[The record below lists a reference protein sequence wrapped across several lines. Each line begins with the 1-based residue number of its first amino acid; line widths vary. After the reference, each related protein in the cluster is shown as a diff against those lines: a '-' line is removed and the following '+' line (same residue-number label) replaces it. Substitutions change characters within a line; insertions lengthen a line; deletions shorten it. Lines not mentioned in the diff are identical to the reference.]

1 MIQVL
6 QGYADY
12 YLHISPIKKW
22 DLCGPDA
29 ILRSHYGRLTSLKNR
44 TIDYDHF
51 SKEMLVKD
59 GILATHKRN
68 HNEVLNLLS
77 KVNLTK
83 FSSSH
88 KSKKH

>member
-1 MIQVL
+1 MQVL

-22 DLCGPDA
+22 DLCAPDA

-59 GILATHKRN
+59 GLLATYKRN
-68 HNEVLNLLS
+68 HYEVLNLLS
-77 KVNLTK
+77 KVDLTK